1 VCNCI
6 YFGVRRT
13 NKKKKRQQ
21 MVSTE
26 NLLYDQNE
34 FRTFVFEEKKPE
46 EPFPIWLISLT
57 LLSIGILLYVADCI
71 NFWTG
76 TIFLLIPLILTQ
88 YDRLKLYKWGN
99 KEKIQGS
106 FTGELRINTNEIVIL
121 ENTYKIE
128 EIKSLNITYDSFY
141 GEKDIDYFGISSKNG
156 ETNSLKMTLKNYKI
170 VEIKFKFASLDH
182 AKKLLELTDLLKRRI
197 FITNDWKLN

>member
-1 VCNCI
+1 
-6 YFGVRRT
+6 
-13 NKKKKRQQ
+13 
-21 MVSTE
+21 MASTE

-46 EPFPIWLISLT
+46 KPFPIWLISLT
-57 LLSIGILLYVADCI
+57 LFSIGLLLYVSDNI

-76 TIFLLIPLILTQ
+76 LIFIVVPFGLTKI
-88 YDRLKLYKWGN
+88 DRLKLYKWGN
-99 KEKIQGS
+99 KEKLQGS
-106 FTGELRINTNEIVIL
+106 FTSELQINANEIMICDK
-121 ENTYKIE
+121 TYKIE
-128 EIKSLNITYDSFY
+128 EIKSLNIIYDSFY
-141 GEKDIDYFGISSKNG
+141 GEKDIDAFGISIKNG
-156 ETNSLKMTLKNYKI
+156 ETNSLKMTLKNNKT